1 MHLNVACASQ
11 TMFIIQKSE
20 RFANKQTQKHCP
32 TAPDTDTLNMLIITS
47 YAKQSAEDEGRNSAG
62 LDEGL
67 N

>member
-32 TAPDTDTLNMLIITS
+32 SDTDTLKVLIITS
-47 YAKQSAEDEGRNSAG
+47 YAKQTVEDEGRNSAG

-67 N
+67 I